1 MKNSMCTLFC
11 YLSLSL
17 FTHSEK
23 LVFSLYQS
31 AFTRDPPHPIS
42 YSPCSL
48 ALSQEM
54 LSPSRSATFALSL
67 SLILVV
73 VFLLRSKCWWWI
85 RAKVF
90 DLTELSRD
98 TNPS

>member
-11 YLSLSL
+11 SLSL
-17 FTHSEK
+17 FTHSDK
-23 LVFSLYQS
+23 LV
-31 AFTRDPPHPIS
+31 S
-42 YSPCSL
+42 YLPCSL